1 MRNEMPQKGSILI
14 VEDSPTQSMY
24 LKFLLEENGYTVHV
38 ARDGR
43 QGLEAASENRPQL
56 IISDVMMPEMSGYEM
71 CRAIKDDPEL
81 SPIPLILL
89 TTLSDPE
96 DILKGLEAKAD
107 YYLTKPFDETA
118 LLSRVKDILIHNPVV
133 KMGEKWEE
141 LEIVIGGMRR
151 KVRSTSTRIMN
162 LLLSTYE
169 NAVLRNTELLK
180 AQEELRELNEKLEER
195 IYELRVSE
203 NRFRSLVKT
212 IPDIVYRIDPQ
223 GKFTYVNEA
232 IERLGYLPED
242 LIGQHF
248 SKIILPADV
257 SRIDRKAVL
266 KKMKG
271 KKTGDEKAPK
281 LFNEQ
286 RTGTRKTEGLEVVLV
301 PLHKASVE
309 PGYIEPL
316 SSDYLIM
323 EVNSS
328 GMWEINPNA
337 ENRDFMGT
345 VGVIRDISVRKQM
358 EKDLEER
365 EAQMRTIFDYASAG
379 IVVIDPENHLIVD
392 ANPTAIK
399 MIGVDKEDML
409 GSICHRF
416 ICPAEEGRCPITDLH
431 EKVDNSERILITGE
445 GNEIPILKTVAP
457 IILKGR
463 RHLLESFVDISRLKA
478 TEHEL
483 KAAHETLEKR
493 VEQRTKALKESQ
505 AQLIQAEKLGAL
517 GTLTAGI
524 AHELNNPM
532 MGMLNFSQY
541 CKKHVDK
548 DTKIYSVLDD
558 MERETKRCI
567 GIVKNLQTFSRMES
581 GGEDIRERIA
591 CGEIIE
597 RVRKLLSY
605 RIEKD
610 GVSFKVTTSPHCPD
624 ISVNAGNI
632 QQIFLNLI
640 SNALDA
646 VKDCETRNIDI
657 QIQPDSHEYVTVRV
671 TDTGYGI
678 PKDIQEKVFDPFY
691 TTKGVGKG
699 TGLGLSVS
707 RGIVQKQGGSIQFSS
722 EPGKGTVFQVR
733 LPAKI
738 QSGGKNDK
746 KNHCDR

>member
-1 MRNEMPQKGSILI
+1 MPQEPSILV

-24 LKFLLEENGYTVHV
+24 LKFLLEENGYTVHM
-38 ARDGR
+38 ARN
-43 QGLEAASENRPQL
+43 GLEGLDSASKIRPQV
-56 IISDVMMPEMSGYEM
+56 IISDVMMPEMTGYEM

-81 SPIPLILL
+81 SIIPIILL

-96 DILKGLEAKAD
+96 DILKGVEAKAD
-107 YYLTKPFDETA
+107 YYLTKPFDETS
-118 LLSRVKDILIHNPVV
+118 LLSRVKDILDHNLEL
-133 KMGEKWEE
+133 KKDEKWEE
-141 LEIVIGGMRR
+141 LEIVVRGKRR

-169 NAVLRNTELLK
+169 NAVQRNTELLK
-180 AQEELRELNEKLEER
+180 AQEELRDLNEELEER
-195 IYELRVSE
+195 VYELRVSE

-223 GKFTYVNEA
+223 GKFTYINEA

-257 SRIDRKAVL
+257 NRIDRKAVL

-286 RTGTRKTEGLEVVLV
+286 RTGKRKTEGLEVVLV
-301 PLHKASVE
+301 PLHKATVE

-337 ENRDFMGT
+337 ENRDFLGT

-379 IVVIDPENHLIVD
+379 IVVIDPENHSIVD
-392 ANPTAIK
+392 ANPTALK
-399 MIGVDKEDML
+399 MIGVDKEDVL
-409 GSICHRF
+409 GSVCHRF

-431 EKVDNSERILITGE
+431 ETVDNSERILMTTQGDE
-445 GNEIPILKTVAP
+445 VPILKTVAP

-463 RHLLESFVDISRLKA
+463 RHLLESFVDIRQLKE
-478 TEHEL
+478 TENQL
-483 KAAHETLEKR
+483 KAAHNNLEKR
-493 VEQRTKALKESQ
+493 VEERTRALKESQ

-548 DTKIYSVLDD
+548 ETKVYSVLDD

-567 GIVKNLQTFSRMES
+567 DIVKNLQTFSRMKSEKADTL
-581 GGEDIRERIA
+581 ENIA

-605 RIEKD
+605 RLDKD
-610 GVSFKVTTSPHCPD
+610 GVTFNVTTSPECPNV
-624 ISVNAGNI
+624 SVDASNI
-632 QQIFLNLI
+632 QQVFLNLI
-640 SNALDA
+640 GNAVDA
-646 VKDCETRNIDI
+646 VKDTETRSIDI
-657 QIQPDSHEYVTVRV
+657 QIDRDSDKQVMVRV
-671 TDTGYGI
+671 ADTGCGI
-678 PKDIQEKVFDPFY
+678 PEHIQKKIFDPFY

-707 RGIVQKQGGSIQFSS
+707 RGIVEKAGGSIEFDS
-722 EPGKGTVFQVR
+722 EPEKGTVFTVR
-733 LPAKI
+733 LPA
-738 QSGGKNDK
+738 
-746 KNHCDR
+746 

>member
-1 MRNEMPQKGSILI
+1 MPQEPSILV

-24 LKFLLEENGYTVHV
+24 LKFLLEENGYTVHM
-38 ARDGR
+38 ARN
-43 QGLEAASENRPQL
+43 GLEGLDSASKIRPQV
-56 IISDVMMPEMSGYEM
+56 IISDVMMPEMTGYEM

-81 SPIPLILL
+81 SIIPIILL

-96 DILKGLEAKAD
+96 DILKGVEAKAD
-107 YYLTKPFDETA
+107 YYLTKPFDETS
-118 LLSRVKDILIHNPVV
+118 LLSRVKDILDHNLEL
-133 KMGEKWEE
+133 KKDEKWEE
-141 LEIVIGGMRR
+141 LEIVVRGKRR

-169 NAVLRNTELLK
+169 NAVQRNTELLK
-180 AQEELRELNEKLEER
+180 AQEELRDLNEELEER
-195 IYELRVSE
+195 VYDLRVSE

-223 GKFTYVNEA
+223 GKFTYINEA

-257 SRIDRKAVL
+257 NRIDRKAVL

-286 RTGTRKTEGLEVVLV
+286 RTGKRKTEGLEVVLV
-301 PLHKASVE
+301 PLHKATVE

-337 ENRDFMGT
+337 ENRDFLGT

-379 IVVIDPENHLIVD
+379 IVVIDPENHSIVD
-392 ANPTAIK
+392 ANPTALK
-399 MIGVDKEDML
+399 MIGVDKEDVL
-409 GSICHRF
+409 GSVCHRF
-416 ICPAEEGRCPITDLH
+416 ICPAEEGKCPITDLR
-431 EKVDNSERILITGE
+431 ETVDNSERILMTTQGDE
-445 GNEIPILKTVAP
+445 VPILKTVAP

-463 RHLLESFVDISRLKA
+463 RHLLESFVDIRQLKE
-478 TEHEL
+478 TENQL
-483 KAAHETLEKR
+483 KAAHNNLEKR
-493 VEQRTKALKESQ
+493 VEERTRALKESQ

-548 DTKIYSVLDD
+548 ETKVYSVLDD

-567 GIVKNLQTFSRMES
+567 DIVKNLQTFSRMKSEKADTL
-581 GGEDIRERIA
+581 ENIA

-605 RIEKD
+605 RLDKD
-610 GVSFKVTTSPHCPD
+610 GVTFNVTTSPECPNV
-624 ISVNAGNI
+624 SVDASNI
-632 QQIFLNLI
+632 QQVFLNLI
-640 SNALDA
+640 GNAVDA
-646 VKDCETRNIDI
+646 VKDTETRSIDI
-657 QIQPDSHEYVTVRV
+657 QIDRDSDKQVMVRV
-671 TDTGYGI
+671 ADTGCGI
-678 PKDIQEKVFDPFY
+678 PEHIQKKIFDPFY

-707 RGIVQKQGGSIQFSS
+707 RGIVEKAGGSIEFDS
-722 EPGKGTVFQVR
+722 EPEKGTVFTVR
-733 LPAKI
+733 LPA
-738 QSGGKNDK
+738 
-746 KNHCDR
+746 